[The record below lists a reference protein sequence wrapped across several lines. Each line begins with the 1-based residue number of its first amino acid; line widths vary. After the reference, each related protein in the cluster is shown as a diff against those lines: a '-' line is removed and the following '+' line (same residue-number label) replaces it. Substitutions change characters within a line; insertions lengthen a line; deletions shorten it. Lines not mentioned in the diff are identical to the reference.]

1 MVMDK
6 VCSIYYANRH
16 NDVLRIKVVTR
27 FTRHC
32 FTDSLCLA
40 LNLFT

>member
-1 MVMDK
+1 MDK
-6 VCSIYYANRH
+6 VCSIFYANSR
-16 NDVLRIKVVTR
+16 NDELRIKVVTP
-27 FTRHC
+27 FTRDC